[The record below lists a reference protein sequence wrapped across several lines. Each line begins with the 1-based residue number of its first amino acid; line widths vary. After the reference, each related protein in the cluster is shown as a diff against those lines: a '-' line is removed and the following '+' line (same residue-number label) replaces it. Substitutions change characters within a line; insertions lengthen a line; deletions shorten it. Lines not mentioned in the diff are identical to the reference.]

1 LYYGRKWRAA
11 ILYSIYRKT
20 NDAIAKAEEM
30 AMYTNAIS
38 AWRHAAEIG
47 SVYKSFPQGRKQSG
61 VWSDRTAGFIADRD
75 AMVAK
80 EFTTISDITTHPG
93 SAAFALSVAK
103 SNPVRSALGASHKPP
118 TIFSRGIAL
127 NLALDTDG
135 NTQSAKLYYR
145 HVYQA
150 ENWNVTAISK
160 IGKQFI
166 AAIPASYAQTD
177 FPLQYYFALRKGEKS
192 VVLFPGF
199 DVTLA
204 NQPYFDVRAIKG

>member
-1 LYYGRKWRAA
+1 MYYGRKWRAA

-20 NDAIAKAEEM
+20 NDAIAKAKAV
-30 AMYTNAIS
+30 AMYTSAIS
-38 AWRHAAEIG
+38 AWQQAAELG
-47 SVYKSFPQGRKQSG
+47 SVYKSFSQGKKQSG
-61 VWSDRTAGFIADRD
+61 VWSDLTPGYIADRD

-80 EFTTISDITTHPG
+80 EFTTISDITIHPG
-93 SAAFALSVAK
+93 SAAIAISAAK
-103 SNPVRSALGASHKPP
+103 SNPVRPSADASHKPP

-160 IGKQFI
+160 IGTQFI

-177 FPLQYYFALRKGEKS
+177 FPLQYYFALRKGENS